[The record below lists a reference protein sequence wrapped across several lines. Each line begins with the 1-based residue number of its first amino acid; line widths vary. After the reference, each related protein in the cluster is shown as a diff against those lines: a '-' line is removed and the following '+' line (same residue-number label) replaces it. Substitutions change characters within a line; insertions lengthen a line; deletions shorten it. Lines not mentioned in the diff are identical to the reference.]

1 MPPNP
6 ILAALM
12 GAFMGLTFPVCEC
25 GVVPLTRR
33 LFAKG
38 LPPSAGVAF
47 LLAAPIV
54 NPVVLVSTLAAYGW
68 SSILYARFG
77 FGVVVALAVGLVFG
91 SNPNQTELLVEH
103 HDNVVEHHGHD
114 QAPKSSLK
122 DRFQQSLR
130 MAGEDFYDMGRYLV
144 IGAGLAALMQTVVP
158 QGVLLELGAGPVR
171 SVLVMQLLAFVLSV
185 CSTVDAFLSLAF
197 VNTFSAGSIIAFL
210 VFGPMIDIKSALM
223 FLNVFKRRVVL
234 YLILL
239 PFLMTLLIGVFIN
252 LNLNW

>member
-1 MPPNP
+1 MSPDSIADQISTFTTIFLGIFIEAVPFLLLGSVAAGIVEEFVSRDELTRIMPPNP

-114 QAPKSSLK
+114 QAPK
-122 DRFQQSLR
+122 
-130 MAGEDFYDMGRYLV
+130 
-144 IGAGLAALMQTVVP
+144 
-158 QGVLLELGAGPVR
+158 
-171 SVLVMQLLAFVLSV
+171 
-185 CSTVDAFLSLAF
+185 
-197 VNTFSAGSIIAFL
+197 
-210 VFGPMIDIKSALM
+210 
-223 FLNVFKRRVVL
+223 
-234 YLILL
+234 
-239 PFLMTLLIGVFIN
+239 
-252 LNLNW
+252 